1 MKFNLQQLSDLEEIK
16 QLKHRYFRCLDTG
29 NETELATVFIEDVAI
44 DYRGGGYRATIHGRQ
59 DMLDFIGSAFNS
71 DVVAQHHGHC
81 PEIAFTGPDTAT
93 GLWYLEDRFIDPIRQ
108 EDTIGTALYR
118 DCYVRTTEG
127 WKIARSEYDRV
138 YEITRPIPSEE
149 RLTFHLLAKTGRKP
163 EARVDCSRWL
173 HWHEPGEPGTNLD
186 NNKVE

>member
-1 MKFNLQQLSDLEEIK
+1 MKFTTAQLSDLEEIK

-29 NETELATVFIEDVAI
+29 NEAELATVFTEDVVI
-44 DYRGGGYRATIHGRQ
+44 DYRGGGYRARLQGRQ
-59 DMLDFIGSAFNS
+59 AMVDFIGSAFNS
-71 DVVAQHHGHC
+71 DIVAQHHGHC
-81 PEIAFTGPDTAT
+81 PEIAFTGPDSAEGT
-93 GLWYLEDRFIDPIRQ
+93 WYLEDRFIDPLRR

-118 DCYVRTTEG
+118 DRYVRTDEG

-138 YEITRPIPSEE
+138 YEITRPIPKDE

-173 HWHEPGEPGTNLD
+173 EWYGTGQ
-186 NNKVE
+186 